1 MWDMCVR
8 LPNGC
13 NHTRYVNIIK
23 NRQYGGYFFPITKT
37 RYLQNTKI
45 SILYNFEHN
54 IGVDM
59 PAKTV
64 NDIVALCKRR
74 GFIFTGSEI
83 YGGLGGA
90 YDYGPYGVELMKN
103 IRNAW
108 WNAMIYSRDDIEGL
122 DAALISNRLMW
133 KYSGHEAGF
142 SDPLVECKK
151 CGARMRQDKMQDQSK
166 CDNCGS
172 TDITEPRAYQLMMG
186 LSIGAT
192 ADGAVNA
199 YLRPETATTTYTN
212 FKNVLDAK
220 PHKLPFGIA
229 QIGKAFRNEISPR
242 GFVFRMREFEQ
253 AEMQYFVNPADD
265 EQYHEMWMRERM
277 AWWINVLGIP
287 ADKLRFM
294 PHEKLAH
301 YAKAAVDIEYEFPD
315 GFDEVEG
322 IHNRQDFD
330 LGSHTKGQ
338 KDFQIH
344 ANVLENKDSTTK
356 LSYSDPQ
363 SGANFIPYVIETAMG
378 VNRAMLAVMIE
389 AYNEEDLGDGK
400 SRTVLKLKPQLS
412 PVKAAVIPLAR
423 NVPELL
429 EISNGIVA
437 DLRKLG
443 IGRIELENSG
453 NIGKNYRRHDEIGTP
468 VCITVDHQTM
478 EDNTVT
484 LRHRDTMEQERIAI
498 SDVKQRIIEI
508 VNG

>member
-1 MWDMCVR
+1 
-8 LPNGC
+8 
-13 NHTRYVNIIK
+13 
-23 NRQYGGYFFPITKT
+23 
-37 RYLQNTKI
+37 
-45 SILYNFEHN
+45 
-54 IGVDM
+54 M

-83 YGGLGGA
+83 YGGLGGV

-122 DAALISNRLMW
+122 DAAVISNRLLW

-151 CGARMRQDKMQDQSK
+151 CGTRMRQDKMKDPTK

-192 ADGAVNA
+192 TDGAVNA
-199 YLRPETATTTYTN
+199 YLRPETATTTYIN

-265 EQYHEMWMRERM
+265 EKYHQMWMETRM
-277 AWWINVLGIP
+277 AWWIDVLGIP
-287 ADKLRFM
+287 ANKLRFL

-338 KDFQIH
+338 KDFKIN

-363 SGANFIPYVIETAMG
+363 SGENFIPYVIETAMG

-389 AYNEEDLGDGK
+389 AYEEEDLGDGK
-400 SRTVLKLKPQLS
+400 TRTVLKLKPQLS

-429 EISNGIVA
+429 DISNDVVA
-437 DLRKLG
+437 KLRKMG

-478 EDNTVT
+478 EDGTVT
-484 LRHRDTMEQERIAI
+484 LRHRDTMAQERVAI
-498 SDVKQRIIEI
+498 TDVPSRVLEI

>member
-1 MWDMCVR
+1 
-8 LPNGC
+8 
-13 NHTRYVNIIK
+13 
-23 NRQYGGYFFPITKT
+23 
-37 RYLQNTKI
+37 
-45 SILYNFEHN
+45 
-54 IGVDM
+54 M

-90 YDYGPYGVELMKN
+90 YDYGPYGVELMRN

-108 WNAMIYSRDDIEGL
+108 WNAMVYSRNDIEGL

-133 KYSGHEAGF
+133 KYSGHEASF

-151 CGARMRQDKMQDQSK
+151 CGARMRQDKMRDQTK

-172 TDITEPRAYQLMMG
+172 TDLTPPRAYQLMMG

-192 ADGAVNA
+192 ADGAINA
-199 YLRPETATTTYTN
+199 YLRPETATTTYVN
-212 FKNVLDAK
+212 FKNVLDAR

-265 EQYHEMWMRERM
+265 EKYFEMWKKIRM
-277 AWWINVLGIP
+277 DWWINTLGIP
-287 ADKLRFM
+287 AEKLRFT

-301 YAKAAVDIEYEFPD
+301 YAKAAGDIEYEFPD

-330 LGSHTKGQ
+330 LGSHTKSQ
-338 KDFQIH
+338 DEFKIQ

-356 LSYSDPQ
+356 LAYSDAQ
-363 SGANFIPYVIETAMG
+363 TGDSFIPFVIETAMG
-378 VNRAMLAVMIE
+378 VNRAMLAVMLD
-389 AYNEEDLGDGK
+389 AYTEEDLPDGK
-400 SRTVLKLKPQLS
+400 SRVVLKLKPALA

-429 EISNGIVA
+429 TIANNIEN
-437 DLRKLG
+437 DLRKLN

-484 LRHRDTMEQERIAI
+484 LRYRDSMAQERVAI
-498 SDVKQRIIEI
+498 SDVPQRVMEIITKNEK
-508 VNG
+508 

>member
-1 MWDMCVR
+1 
-8 LPNGC
+8 
-13 NHTRYVNIIK
+13 
-23 NRQYGGYFFPITKT
+23 
-37 RYLQNTKI
+37 
-45 SILYNFEHN
+45 
-54 IGVDM
+54 M

-83 YGGLGGA
+83 YGGLGGT

-122 DAALISNRLMW
+122 DAALITNRLLW

-151 CGARMRQDKMQDQSK
+151 CGARMRQDKMKDQSK

-172 TDITEPRAYQLMMG
+172 TEISEPRAYQLMMG

-192 ADGAVNA
+192 ADGAINA

-265 EQYHEMWMRERM
+265 EMFHKMWMDERLS
-277 AWWINVLGIP
+277 WWINALGIP
-287 ADKLRFM
+287 AEKLRFA

-301 YAKAAVDIEYEFPD
+301 YAKAAYDIEYEFPD

-330 LGSHTKGQ
+330 LGSHTKAQ
-338 KDFQIH
+338 NDFKIN
-344 ANVLENKDSTTK
+344 ANVIENKDSTTK

-363 SGANFIPYVIETAMG
+363 SGQNFIPYVIETAMG

-400 SRTVLKLKPQLS
+400 SRTVLKLKPALA

-429 EISNGIVA
+429 DISNNIVK
-437 DLRKLG
+437 DLRKMG

-484 LRHRDTMEQERIAI
+484 LRHRDTMEQERVAIA
-498 SDVKQRIIEI
+498 DVPMKILEII
-508 VNG
+508 NG

>member
-1 MWDMCVR
+1 
-8 LPNGC
+8 
-13 NHTRYVNIIK
+13 
-23 NRQYGGYFFPITKT
+23 
-37 RYLQNTKI
+37 
-45 SILYNFEHN
+45 
-54 IGVDM
+54 M

-90 YDYGPYGVELMKN
+90 YDYGPYGVELMRN

-108 WNAMIYSRDDIEGL
+108 WNAMVYSRNDIEGL

-133 KYSGHEAGF
+133 KYSGHEASF

-151 CGARMRQDKMQDQSK
+151 CGARMRQDKMRDQTK

-172 TDITEPRAYQLMMG
+172 TDLTPPRAYQLMMG

-192 ADGAVNA
+192 ADGAINA
-199 YLRPETATTTYTN
+199 YLRPETATTTYVN
-212 FKNVLDAK
+212 FKNVLDAR

-265 EQYHEMWMRERM
+265 EKYFEMWKKIRM
-277 AWWINVLGIP
+277 DWWINTLGIP
-287 ADKLRFM
+287 AEKLRFT

-301 YAKAAVDIEYEFPD
+301 YAKAAGDIEYEFPD

-330 LGSHTKGQ
+330 LGSHTKSQGEFKIQ
-338 KDFQIH
+338 AH
-344 ANVLENKDSTTK
+344 VLENKDSTTK
-356 LSYSDPQ
+356 LAYSDAQ
-363 SGANFIPYVIETAMG
+363 TGDSFIPFVIETAMG
-378 VNRAMLAVMIE
+378 VNRAMLAVMLD
-389 AYNEEDLGDGK
+389 AYTEEDLPDGK
-400 SRTVLKLKPQLS
+400 SRVVLKLKPALA

-423 NVPELL
+423 NIPDLL
-429 EISNGIVA
+429 TIANNIEN
-437 DLRKLG
+437 DLRKLN

-484 LRHRDTMEQERIAI
+484 LRYRDSMAQERVAI
-498 SDVKQRIIEI
+498 SDVPQRVMEIITKNEK
-508 VNG
+508 

>member
-1 MWDMCVR
+1 
-8 LPNGC
+8 
-13 NHTRYVNIIK
+13 
-23 NRQYGGYFFPITKT
+23 
-37 RYLQNTKI
+37 
-45 SILYNFEHN
+45 
-54 IGVDM
+54 M
-59 PAKTV
+59 PAKSI

-108 WNAMIYSRDDIEGL
+108 WNSMIYSRNDIEGL
-122 DAALISNRLMW
+122 DAALISNRLLW
-133 KYSGHEAGF
+133 KYSGHEGSF
-142 SDPLVECKK
+142 SDPLVVCKK
-151 CGARMRQDKMQDQSK
+151 CGARMRQDTMRDQTK

-172 TDITEPRAYQLMMG
+172 AELTEPRAYQLMMG

-192 ADGAVNA
+192 ADGAINA

-242 GFVFRMREFEQ
+242 NFVFRMREFEQ
-253 AEMQYFVNPADD
+253 AEMQYFVRPD
-265 EQYHEMWMRERM
+265 EDEKYHQHWMQERM
-277 AWWINVLGIP
+277 NWWVNVLGIP
-287 ADKLRFM
+287 AEKLRFL

-301 YAKAAVDIEYEFPD
+301 YAKAAYDIEYEFPD
-315 GFDEVEG
+315 GFNEVEG

-330 LGSHTKGQ
+330 LGSHTKSQ
-338 KDFQIH
+338 NEFKIAAH
-344 ANVLENKDSTTK
+344 VMENKDSTTK

-363 SGANFIPYVIETAMG
+363 TGENFIPYVIETAMG
-378 VNRAMLAVMIE
+378 VNRAMLAVMHN
-389 AYNEEDLGDGK
+389 AYTEEDLGDGK
-400 SRTVLKLKPQLS
+400 SRLVLKLKPHLS

-423 NVPELL
+423 NVPELIDIANNI
-429 EISNGIVA
+429 ENT
-437 DLRKLG
+437 LRKLH

-468 VCITVDHQTM
+468 VCITVDHQTL
-478 EDNTVT
+478 EDGTVT
-484 LRHRDTMEQERIAI
+484 LRYRDTMEQIRIAI
-498 SDVKQRIIEI
+498 PDISGRVLEIINE
-508 VNG
+508 

>member
-1 MWDMCVR
+1 
-8 LPNGC
+8 
-13 NHTRYVNIIK
+13 
-23 NRQYGGYFFPITKT
+23 
-37 RYLQNTKI
+37 
-45 SILYNFEHN
+45 
-54 IGVDM
+54 M
-59 PAKTV
+59 PAKSV

-90 YDYGPYGVELMKN
+90 YDYGPYGVELMRN

-108 WNAMIYSRDDIEGL
+108 WNSMIYSRNDIEGL

-133 KYSGHEAGF
+133 KYSGHEGSF

-151 CGARMRQDKMQDQSK
+151 CGARMRQDKMKDPTK

-186 LSIGAT
+186 LSIGAM
-192 ADGAVNA
+192 ADGAINA
-199 YLRPETATTTYTN
+199 YLRPETATTTYVN
-212 FKNVLDAK
+212 FKNVLDSK

-253 AEMQYFVNPADD
+253 AEMQYFVNPSDD
-265 EQYHEMWMRERM
+265 EKYFEYWKATRL
-277 AWWINVLGIP
+277 AWWTNVLGIP
-287 ADKLRFM
+287 SEKLRFL
-294 PHEKLAH
+294 PHVKLAH
-301 YAKAAVDIEYEFPD
+301 YAKAAVDIEYAFPD

-322 IHNRQDFD
+322 VHNRQDFD

-338 KDFQIH
+338 KEFKLA
-344 ANVLENKDSTTK
+344 ANVMENTDSTTK
-356 LSYSDPQ
+356 LSYSDAQ
-363 SGANFIPYVIETAMG
+363 TGENFIPYVIETAMG

-400 SRTVLKLKPQLS
+400 SRVVLKLKPWLA
-412 PVKAAVIPLAR
+412 PVKAAVIPLVR
-423 NVPELL
+423 NVPEIVDL
-429 EISNGIVA
+429 SNKIVD

-443 IGRIELENSG
+443 IGKIELENSG

-468 VCITVDHQTM
+468 VCITVDHQTL
-478 EDNTVT
+478 EDGTVT
-484 LRHRDTMEQERIAI
+484 LRHRDSMEQIRIK
-498 SDVKQRIIEI
+498 SEDVVKRVLEII
-508 VNG
+508 NQ

>member
-1 MWDMCVR
+1 
-8 LPNGC
+8 
-13 NHTRYVNIIK
+13 
-23 NRQYGGYFFPITKT
+23 
-37 RYLQNTKI
+37 
-45 SILYNFEHN
+45 
-54 IGVDM
+54 M

-90 YDYGPYGVELMKN
+90 YDYGPYGVELMRN
-103 IRNAW
+103 IKNAW
-108 WNAMIYSRDDIEGL
+108 WNAMVYSRNDIEGL

-133 KYSGHEAGF
+133 KYSGHEASF

-151 CGARMRQDKMQDQSK
+151 CGARMRQDKMKDPTK

-186 LSIGAT
+186 LSIGAM
-192 ADGAVNA
+192 ADGEINA
-199 YLRPETATTTYTN
+199 YLRPETATTTYVN
-212 FKNVLDAK
+212 FKNVLDSK

-265 EQYHEMWMRERM
+265 EKYFEMWKATRM
-277 AWWINVLGIP
+277 AWWIDVLGIP
-287 ADKLRFM
+287 AEKLRFL
-294 PHEKLAH
+294 PHVKLAH
-301 YAKAAVDIEYEFPD
+301 YAKAAVDIEYAFPD

-322 IHNRQDFD
+322 VHNRQDFD
-330 LGSHTKGQ
+330 LGSHTKSQ
-338 KDFQIH
+338 DEFKIH
-344 ANVLENKDSTTK
+344 ANVLKNTDSTTK
-356 LSYSDPQ
+356 LSYSDAQ
-363 SGANFIPYVIETAMG
+363 TGENFIPYVIETAMG
-378 VNRAMLAVMIE
+378 VNRAMLAVMLE
-389 AYNEEDLGDGK
+389 AYTEEALPDGK
-400 SRTVLKLKPQLS
+400 SRVVLKLKPWLS

-429 EISNGIVA
+429 EISNQIEN

-468 VCITVDHQTM
+468 VCITVDHQTL

-484 LRHRDTMEQERIAI
+484 LRYRDTMEQVRVPIADVPARVLEI
-498 SDVKQRIIEI
+498 VKQ
-508 VNG
+508 

>member
-1 MWDMCVR
+1 
-8 LPNGC
+8 
-13 NHTRYVNIIK
+13 
-23 NRQYGGYFFPITKT
+23 
-37 RYLQNTKI
+37 
-45 SILYNFEHN
+45 
-54 IGVDM
+54 M

-103 IRNAW
+103 IKNAW

-122 DAALISNRLMW
+122 DAALISNLLMW
-133 KYSGHEAGF
+133 KYSGHEGSF

-151 CGARMRQDKMQDQSK
+151 CGARMRQDKMKDPSK

-172 TDITEPRAYQLMMG
+172 TDLTEPRAYQLMMG

-192 ADGAVNA
+192 ANGEINA
-199 YLRPETATTTYTN
+199 YLRPETATTTYVN

-253 AEMQYFVNPADD
+253 AEMQYFVRPGED
-265 EQYHEMWMRERM
+265 EKYFEMWKEIRT

-287 ADKLRFM
+287 AEKLRFT

-301 YAKAAVDIEYEFPD
+301 YAKSAGDIEYAFPD

-330 LGSHTKGQ
+330 LGSHTKSQ
-338 KDFQIH
+338 NEFKIQ
-344 ANVLENKDSTTK
+344 AKVLENKDSTTK

-363 SGANFIPYVIETAMG
+363 TGENFIPYVIETAMG
-378 VNRAMLAVMIE
+378 VNRAMLAVMLE
-389 AYNEEDLGDGK
+389 AYEEEDLGDGK
-400 SRTVLKLKPQLS
+400 TRTVLKLKPWLA

-429 EISNGIVA
+429 DIANGIE
-437 DLRKLG
+437 DSLRKLH

-468 VCITVDHQTM
+468 VCITVDHQTL
-478 EDNTVT
+478 EDQTVT
-484 LRHRDTMEQERIAI
+484 LRHRDTMEQERVKI
-498 SDVKQRIIEI
+498 SDVPSRVLEII
-508 VNG
+508 NG

>member
-1 MWDMCVR
+1 
-8 LPNGC
+8 
-13 NHTRYVNIIK
+13 
-23 NRQYGGYFFPITKT
+23 
-37 RYLQNTKI
+37 
-45 SILYNFEHN
+45 
-54 IGVDM
+54 M

-90 YDYGPYGVELMKN
+90 YDYGPYGVELMRN

-108 WNAMIYSRDDIEGL
+108 WNAMVYSRNDIEGL

-133 KYSGHEAGF
+133 KYSGHEASF

-151 CGARMRQDKMQDQSK
+151 CGARMRQDKMRDQTK

-172 TDITEPRAYQLMMG
+172 TDLTPPRAYQLMMG

-192 ADGAVNA
+192 ADGAINA
-199 YLRPETATTTYTN
+199 YLRPETATTTYVN
-212 FKNVLDAK
+212 FKNVLDAR

-265 EQYHEMWMRERM
+265 EKYFEMWKKIRM
-277 AWWINVLGIP
+277 DWWINTLGIP
-287 ADKLRFM
+287 AEKLRFT

-301 YAKAAVDIEYEFPD
+301 YAKAAGDIEYEFPD
-315 GFDEVEG
+315 RFDEVEG

-330 LGSHTKGQ
+330 LGSHTKSQ
-338 KDFQIH
+338 DEFKIQAH
-344 ANVLENKDSTTK
+344 VLENKDSTTK
-356 LSYSDPQ
+356 LAYSDAQ
-363 SGANFIPYVIETAMG
+363 TGDSFIPFVIETAMG
-378 VNRAMLAVMIE
+378 VNRAMLAVMLD
-389 AYNEEDLGDGK
+389 AYTEEDLPDGK
-400 SRTVLKLKPQLS
+400 SRVVLKLKPALA

-429 EISNGIVA
+429 TIANNIEN
-437 DLRKLG
+437 DLRKLN

-484 LRHRDTMEQERIAI
+484 LRYRDSMAQERVAI
-498 SDVKQRIIEI
+498 SDVPQRVMEIITKNEK
-508 VNG
+508 

>member
-1 MWDMCVR
+1 
-8 LPNGC
+8 
-13 NHTRYVNIIK
+13 
-23 NRQYGGYFFPITKT
+23 
-37 RYLQNTKI
+37 
-45 SILYNFEHN
+45 
-54 IGVDM
+54 M

-64 NDIVALCKRR
+64 QDIVALCKRR

-90 YDYGPYGVELMKN
+90 YDYGPYGIELMKN

-108 WNAMIYSRDDIEGL
+108 WNAMIYSRDDIEGM
-122 DAALISNRLMW
+122 DAALITNRLMW

-151 CGARMRQDKMQDQSK
+151 CGARMRQDKMKDQTK

-172 TDITEPRAYQLMMG
+172 NEISDPRAYRLMMG

-192 ADGAVNA
+192 ADGAINA

-253 AEMQYFVNPADD
+253 AEMQYFVNPTDD
-265 EQYHEMWMRERM
+265 DKYHELWMQERM
-277 AWWINVLGIP
+277 SWWINALGIP
-287 ADKLRFM
+287 AEKLRFM

-301 YAKAAVDIEYEFPD
+301 YAKAAVDIEYKFPD

-330 LGSHTKGQ
+330 LGSHTKSQ
-338 KDFQIH
+338 KDFKIN
-344 ANVLENKDSTTK
+344 ATVLENKDSTTK

-363 SGANFIPYVIETAMG
+363 SGQNFIPYVIETAMG

-389 AYNEEDLGDGK
+389 SYDEEDLGDGK
-400 SRTVLKLKPQLS
+400 TRTVLKLKPSLS

-429 EISNGIVA
+429 EISNGIVG

-468 VCITVDHQTM
+468 VCITVDHQSM
-478 EDNTVT
+478 EDGTVT

-498 SDVKQRIIEI
+498 ADVKSRIVEI
-508 VNG
+508 INA

>member
-1 MWDMCVR
+1 
-8 LPNGC
+8 
-13 NHTRYVNIIK
+13 
-23 NRQYGGYFFPITKT
+23 
-37 RYLQNTKI
+37 
-45 SILYNFEHN
+45 
-54 IGVDM
+54 M
-59 PAKTV
+59 PAKTIS
-64 NDIVALCKRR
+64 DIVALCKRR

-90 YDYGPYGVELMKN
+90 YDYGPYGVELMRN
-103 IRNAW
+103 IRDAW
-108 WNAMIYSRDDIEGL
+108 WNAMIYSRNDIEGL
-122 DAALISNRLMW
+122 DAAQISNRLMW

-151 CGARMRQDKMQDQSK
+151 CGARMRQDKMADPTK

-186 LSIGAT
+186 LSIGAM
-192 ADGAVNA
+192 ADGAINA
-199 YLRPETATTTYTN
+199 YLRPETATTTYVN
-212 FKNVLDAK
+212 FKNVLDAR

-253 AEMQYFVNPADD
+253 AEMQYFVHPDTD
-265 EQYHEMWMRERM
+265 EKYFEMWRAARM
-277 AWWINVLGIP
+277 AWWTDVLGIP
-287 ADKLRFM
+287 AEKLRFL

-301 YAKAAVDIEYEFPD
+301 YAKAACDIEYEFPD

-330 LGSHTKGQ
+330 LGSHTKAQ
-338 KDFQIH
+338 NEFKINAH
-344 ANVLENKDSTTK
+344 VMENKDSTVK

-363 SGANFIPYVIETAMG
+363 TGENFIPYVIETAMG
-378 VNRAMLAVMIE
+378 VNRAMLAVMHN
-389 AYNEEDLGDGK
+389 AYTEEDLGDGK
-400 SRTVLKLKPQLS
+400 SRLVLKLRPKLA

-429 EISNGIVA
+429 DTAMNIEN
-437 DLRKLG
+437 DLRALA

-468 VCITVDHQTM
+468 VCVTVDHQTL
-478 EDNTVT
+478 EDGTVT
-484 LRHRDTMEQERIAI
+484 LRLRDTMEQRRVNIA
-498 SDVKQRIIEI
+498 DVPAAVLEII
-508 VNG
+508 NG

>member
-1 MWDMCVR
+1 
-8 LPNGC
+8 
-13 NHTRYVNIIK
+13 
-23 NRQYGGYFFPITKT
+23 
-37 RYLQNTKI
+37 
-45 SILYNFEHN
+45 
-54 IGVDM
+54 M

-90 YDYGPYGVELMKN
+90 YDYGPYGVELMRN

-108 WNAMIYSRDDIEGL
+108 WNAMVYSRNDIEGL

-133 KYSGHEAGF
+133 KYSGHEASF

-151 CGARMRQDKMQDQSK
+151 CGARMRQDKMRDQTK

-172 TDITEPRAYQLMMG
+172 TDLTPPRAYQLMMG

-192 ADGAVNA
+192 ADGAINA
-199 YLRPETATTTYTN
+199 YLRPETATTTYVN
-212 FKNVLDAK
+212 FKNVLDAR

-265 EQYHEMWMRERM
+265 EKYFEMWKKIRM
-277 AWWINVLGIP
+277 DWWINTLGIP
-287 ADKLRFM
+287 AEKLRFT

-301 YAKAAVDIEYEFPD
+301 YAKAAGDIEYEFPD

-330 LGSHTKGQ
+330 LGSHTKSQ
-338 KDFQIH
+338 DEFKIQAH
-344 ANVLENKDSTTK
+344 VLENKDSTTK
-356 LSYSDPQ
+356 LAYSDAQ
-363 SGANFIPYVIETAMG
+363 TGDSFIPFVIETAMG
-378 VNRAMLAVMIE
+378 VNRAMLAVMLD
-389 AYNEEDLGDGK
+389 AYTEEDLPDGK
-400 SRTVLKLKPQLS
+400 SRVVLKLKPALA

-423 NVPELL
+423 NVPDLL
-429 EISNGIVA
+429 TIANNIEN
-437 DLRKLG
+437 DLRKLN

-484 LRHRDTMEQERIAI
+484 LRYRDSMAQERVAI
-498 SDVKQRIIEI
+498 SDVPQRVMEIITKNEK
-508 VNG
+508 

>member
-1 MWDMCVR
+1 
-8 LPNGC
+8 
-13 NHTRYVNIIK
+13 
-23 NRQYGGYFFPITKT
+23 
-37 RYLQNTKI
+37 
-45 SILYNFEHN
+45 
-54 IGVDM
+54 M

-90 YDYGPYGVELMKN
+90 YDYGPYGVELMRN
-103 IRNAW
+103 IKNAW
-108 WNAMIYSRDDIEGL
+108 WNAMIYSRNDIEGL

-133 KYSGHEAGF
+133 KYSGHEASF

-151 CGARMRQDKMQDQSK
+151 CGARMRQDKMKDPTK

-186 LSIGAT
+186 LSIGAM
-192 ADGAVNA
+192 ADGEINA
-199 YLRPETATTTYTN
+199 YLRPETATTTYVN
-212 FKNVLDAK
+212 FKNVLDSK

-265 EQYHEMWMRERM
+265 EKYFEMWKAARL
-277 AWWINVLGIP
+277 AWWIDVLGIP
-287 ADKLRFM
+287 AEKLRFL
-294 PHEKLAH
+294 PHVKLAH
-301 YAKAAVDIEYEFPD
+301 YAKAAVDIEYAFPD

-322 IHNRQDFD
+322 VHNRQDFD
-330 LGSHTKGQ
+330 LGSHTKSQ
-338 KDFQIH
+338 DEFKIH
-344 ANVLENKDSTTK
+344 ANVLKNTDSTTK
-356 LSYSDPQ
+356 LSYSDAQ
-363 SGANFIPYVIETAMG
+363 TGENFIPYVIETAMG
-378 VNRAMLAVMIE
+378 VNRAMLAVMLE
-389 AYNEEDLGDGK
+389 AYTEEALPDGK
-400 SRTVLKLKPQLS
+400 SRIVLKLKPWLS

-429 EISNGIVA
+429 EISNQIEN

-468 VCITVDHQTM
+468 VCITVDHQTL

-484 LRHRDTMEQERIAI
+484 LRYRDTMEQVRVPIADVPARVLEI
-498 SDVKQRIIEI
+498 VKQ
-508 VNG
+508 

>member
-1 MWDMCVR
+1 
-8 LPNGC
+8 
-13 NHTRYVNIIK
+13 
-23 NRQYGGYFFPITKT
+23 
-37 RYLQNTKI
+37 
-45 SILYNFEHN
+45 
-54 IGVDM
+54 M

-108 WNAMIYSRDDIEGL
+108 WNAMVYSRNDIEGL

-133 KYSGHEAGF
+133 KYSGHEGSF

-151 CGARMRQDKMQDQSK
+151 CGARMRQDKMKDPTK

-172 TDITEPRAYQLMMG
+172 TDLTEPRAYQLMMG

-192 ADGAVNA
+192 ADGEINA
-199 YLRPETATTTYTN
+199 YLRPETATTTYVN
-212 FKNVLDAK
+212 FKNVMDAC
-220 PHKLPFGIA
+220 PHKLPFGIV

-253 AEMQYFVNPADD
+253 AEMQYFVKPD
-265 EQYHEMWMRERM
+265 EDEKYFEMWKKTRM
-277 AWWINVLGIP
+277 AWWIDTLGIP
-287 ADKLRFM
+287 AEKLRFT

-301 YAKAAVDIEYEFPD
+301 YAKAAGDIEYEFPD

-338 KDFQIH
+338 KEFNIQ
-344 ANVLENKDSTTK
+344 AKVLDNKDSTVK
-356 LSYSDPQ
+356 LAYSDPQ
-363 SGANFIPYVIETAMG
+363 TGESFIPFVIETAMG
-378 VNRAMLAVMIE
+378 VNRAMFAVMLD
-389 AYNEEDLGDGK
+389 AYTEEELPDGK
-400 SRTVLKLKPQLS
+400 SRIVLKLKPDLA

-423 NVPELL
+423 NVPELVTL
-429 EISNGIVA
+429 ATDIEN
-437 DLRKLG
+437 DLRKLN

-468 VCITVDHQTM
+468 VCITVDHQSL

-484 LRHRDTMEQERIAI
+484 LRYRDSMAQERVAI
-498 SDVKQRIIEI
+498 SEVPKKVMEIITKNEK
-508 VNG
+508 

>member
-1 MWDMCVR
+1 
-8 LPNGC
+8 
-13 NHTRYVNIIK
+13 
-23 NRQYGGYFFPITKT
+23 
-37 RYLQNTKI
+37 
-45 SILYNFEHN
+45 
-54 IGVDM
+54 M

-83 YGGLGGA
+83 YGGLGGT

-122 DAALISNRLMW
+122 DAALITNRLLW

-151 CGARMRQDKMQDQSK
+151 CGARMRQDKMRDQSK

-172 TDITEPRAYQLMMG
+172 TEITEPRAYQLMMG

-192 ADGAVNA
+192 ADGAINA

-265 EQYHEMWMRERM
+265 EKFHSMWMEERM

-287 ADKLRFM
+287 ANKLRFM

-338 KDFQIH
+338 KDFDIQ

-363 SGANFIPYVIETAMG
+363 SGANFLPYVIETAMG
-378 VNRAMLAVMIE
+378 VNRAMLAVMVE

-400 SRTVLKLKPQLS
+400 TRTVLKLKPQLS

-429 EISNGIVA
+429 EISNDIVG

-468 VCITVDHQTM
+468 VCITVDHQTL
-478 EDNTVT
+478 EDQTVT

-498 SDVKQRIIEI
+498 CDVKQRLLEI

>member
-1 MWDMCVR
+1 
-8 LPNGC
+8 
-13 NHTRYVNIIK
+13 
-23 NRQYGGYFFPITKT
+23 
-37 RYLQNTKI
+37 
-45 SILYNFEHN
+45 
-54 IGVDM
+54 M

-103 IRNAW
+103 IKNAW
-108 WNAMIYSRDDIEGL
+108 WNAMIYSRNDIEGL

-133 KYSGHEAGF
+133 KYSGHEGSF

-151 CGARMRQDKMQDQSK
+151 CGARMRQDKMKDPTK

-172 TDITEPRAYQLMMG
+172 TEITEPRAYQLMMG

-192 ADGAVNA
+192 SDGAINA
-199 YLRPETATTTYTN
+199 YLRPETATTTYVN
-212 FKNVLDAK
+212 FKNVMDAK

-253 AEMQYFVNPADD
+253 AEMQYFVRPD
-265 EQYHEMWMRERM
+265 EDEKYFEMWKEIRR
-277 AWWINVLGIP
+277 AWWINELGIP
-287 ADKLRFM
+287 AEKLRFT

-301 YAKAAVDIEYEFPD
+301 YAKAAGDIEYAFPD

-330 LGSHTKGQ
+330 LGSHTKAQ
-338 KDFQIH
+338 NEFDIK
-344 ANVLENKDSTTK
+344 AKVMENKDSTVK

-363 SGANFIPYVIETAMG
+363 TGENFVPYVIETAMG
-378 VNRAMLAVMIE
+378 VNRAMLAVMLE
-389 AYNEEDLGDGK
+389 AYTEEQLPDGK
-400 SRTVLKLKPQLS
+400 SRLVLKLKPKLA

-423 NVPELL
+423 NVPELV
-429 EISNGIVA
+429 EIANNIEN
-437 DLRKLG
+437 DLRKLH

-468 VCITVDHQTM
+468 VCITVDHQTQ
-478 EDNTVT
+478 EDGTVT
-484 LRHRDTMEQERIAI
+484 LRHRDTMEQERVKIE
-498 SDVKQRIIEI
+498 DVPKRVMEII
-508 VNG
+508 NQ

>member
-1 MWDMCVR
+1 
-8 LPNGC
+8 
-13 NHTRYVNIIK
+13 
-23 NRQYGGYFFPITKT
+23 
-37 RYLQNTKI
+37 
-45 SILYNFEHN
+45 
-54 IGVDM
+54 M
-59 PAKTV
+59 PAKTI

-90 YDYGPYGVELMKN
+90 YDYGPYGVELMRN

-108 WNAMIYSRDDIEGL
+108 WNAMVYSRNDVEGL
-122 DAALISNRLMW
+122 DAAQISNRLMW
-133 KYSGHEAGF
+133 KYSGHEGGF

-151 CGARMRQDKMQDQSK
+151 CGARMRQDKMADPTK

-172 TDITEPRAYQLMMG
+172 TDITEPRAYQLMMV
-186 LSIGAT
+186 LSIGAM
-192 ADGAVNA
+192 ADGAINA
-199 YLRPETATTTYTN
+199 YLRPETATTTYVN
-212 FKNVLDAK
+212 FKNVLDAR

-253 AEMQYFVNPADD
+253 AEMQYFVRPDTD
-265 EQYHEMWMRERM
+265 EQYFEMWRDARM
-277 AWWINVLGIP
+277 AWWIDVLGIP
-287 ADKLRFM
+287 AAHLRFT

-330 LGSHTKGQ
+330 LGSHTKAQ
-338 KDFQIH
+338 NEFKIN
-344 ANVLENKDSTTK
+344 ANVMENKDSTVK

-363 SGANFIPYVIETAMG
+363 TGENFIPYVIETAMG
-378 VNRAMLAVMIE
+378 VNRAMLAVMHN
-389 AYNEEDLGDGK
+389 AYTEEELPDGK
-400 SRTVLKLKPQLS
+400 SRLVLKLRPKLA

-429 EISNGIVA
+429 DLATNIEN
-437 DLRKLG
+437 DLRRLA

-468 VCITVDHQTM
+468 VCITVDHQTL
-478 EDNTVT
+478 EDATVT
-484 LRHRDTMEQERIAI
+484 LRLRDTMEQRRIKI
-498 SDVKQRIIEI
+498 DDVPRAVLDII
-508 VNG
+508 NG

>member
-1 MWDMCVR
+1 
-8 LPNGC
+8 
-13 NHTRYVNIIK
+13 
-23 NRQYGGYFFPITKT
+23 
-37 RYLQNTKI
+37 
-45 SILYNFEHN
+45 
-54 IGVDM
+54 M
-59 PAKTV
+59 PAKSV

-90 YDYGPYGVELMKN
+90 YDYGPYGVEMMKN

-108 WNAMIYSRDDIEGL
+108 WNAMVYSRNDIEGL

-133 KYSGHEAGF
+133 KYSGHESSF

-151 CGARMRQDKMQDQSK
+151 CGARMRQDKMRDQTK

-192 ADGAVNA
+192 ADGAINA
-199 YLRPETATTTYTN
+199 YLRPETATTTYVN
-212 FKNVLDAK
+212 FKNVLDAC
-220 PHKLPFGIA
+220 PHKLPFGIC

-253 AEMQYFVNPADD
+253 AEMQYFVNPQDD
-265 EQYHEMWMRERM
+265 EKYFEMWKKTRLD
-277 AWWINVLGIP
+277 WWTNVLGIP
-287 ADKLRFM
+287 ADKLRFK
-294 PHEKLAH
+294 PHDKLAH

-330 LGSHTKGQ
+330 LGSHTKSQ
-338 KDFQIH
+338 SDFKIN
-344 ANVLENKDSTTK
+344 ANVLKNSDSTTK
-356 LSYSDPQ
+356 LSYSDAQ
-363 SGANFIPYVIETAMG
+363 TGENFIPYVIETAMG
-378 VNRAMLAVMIE
+378 VNRAMLAVMLA
-389 AYNEEDLGDGK
+389 AYTDEQLPDGK
-400 SRTVLKLKPQLS
+400 SRIVLKLKPALA

-429 EISNGIVA
+429 TTAENIEN

-468 VCITVDHQTM
+468 VCITVDHQTL
-478 EDNTVT
+478 EDGTIT
-484 LRHRDTMEQERIAI
+484 MRHRDTMAQERVAIA
-498 SDVKQRIIEI
+498 DVPRRVLEII
-508 VNG
+508 NG

>member
-1 MWDMCVR
+1 
-8 LPNGC
+8 
-13 NHTRYVNIIK
+13 
-23 NRQYGGYFFPITKT
+23 
-37 RYLQNTKI
+37 
-45 SILYNFEHN
+45 
-54 IGVDM
+54 M

-108 WNAMIYSRDDIEGL
+108 WNNMIYSRDDIEGL
-122 DAALISNRLMW
+122 DAALITNRLLW

-151 CGARMRQDKMQDQSK
+151 CGARMRQDKMKDQSK

-172 TDITEPRAYQLMMG
+172 TEISEPRAYQLMMG

-192 ADGAVNA
+192 ADGAINA

-265 EQYHEMWMRERM
+265 EKFHEMWMQERM
-277 AWWINVLGIP
+277 AWWINTLGIP
-287 ADKLRFM
+287 AEKLRFA

-330 LGSHTKGQ
+330 LGSHTKAQ
-338 KDFQIH
+338 SDFQIN
-344 ANVLENKDSTTK
+344 ANVLENRDSTTK

-363 SGANFIPYVIETAMG
+363 NGTNFIPYVIETAMG

-389 AYNEEDLGDGK
+389 AYEEEDLGDGK
-400 SRTVLKLKPQLS
+400 TRTVLKLKPSLS

-429 EISNGIVA
+429 DISNDIVA
-437 DLRKLG
+437 KLRKMG

-468 VCITVDHQTM
+468 VCVTVDHQSM
-478 EDNTVT
+478 EDGTVT
-484 LRHRDTMEQERIAI
+484 LRYRDTMEQVR
-498 SDVKQRIIEI
+498 VKIDEVPMKLLEI
-508 VNG
+508 LNQ

>member
-1 MWDMCVR
+1 
-8 LPNGC
+8 
-13 NHTRYVNIIK
+13 
-23 NRQYGGYFFPITKT
+23 
-37 RYLQNTKI
+37 
-45 SILYNFEHN
+45 
-54 IGVDM
+54 M
-59 PAKTV
+59 PAKTI

-90 YDYGPYGVELMKN
+90 YDYGPYGVELMRN

-108 WNAMIYSRDDIEGL
+108 WNAMVYSRNDVEGL
-122 DAALISNRLMW
+122 DAAQISNRLMW
-133 KYSGHEAGF
+133 KYSGHEGGF

-151 CGARMRQDKMQDQSK
+151 CGARMRQDKMADPTK

-186 LSIGAT
+186 LSIGAM
-192 ADGAVNA
+192 ADGVINA
-199 YLRPETATTTYTN
+199 YLRPETATTTYVN
-212 FKNVLDAK
+212 FKNVLDAR

-253 AEMQYFVNPADD
+253 AEMQYFVRPDTD
-265 EQYHEMWMRERM
+265 EQYFEMWRDARM
-277 AWWINVLGIP
+277 AWWIDVLGIP
-287 ADKLRFM
+287 AAHLRFT

-330 LGSHTKGQ
+330 LGSHTKAQ
-338 KDFQIH
+338 NEFKIN
-344 ANVLENKDSTTK
+344 ANVMENKDSTVK

-363 SGANFIPYVIETAMG
+363 TGENFIPYVIETAMG
-378 VNRAMLAVMIE
+378 VNRAMLAVMHN
-389 AYNEEDLGDGK
+389 AYTEEELPDGK
-400 SRTVLKLKPQLS
+400 SRLVLKLRPKLA

-429 EISNGIVA
+429 DIATNIEN
-437 DLRKLG
+437 DLRRLA

-468 VCITVDHQTM
+468 VCITVDHQTL
-478 EDNTVT
+478 EDATVT
-484 LRHRDTMEQERIAI
+484 LRLRDTMEQRRIKI
-498 SDVKQRIIEI
+498 DDVPRAVLDII
-508 VNG
+508 NG

>member
-1 MWDMCVR
+1 
-8 LPNGC
+8 
-13 NHTRYVNIIK
+13 
-23 NRQYGGYFFPITKT
+23 
-37 RYLQNTKI
+37 
-45 SILYNFEHN
+45 
-54 IGVDM
+54 M
-59 PAKTV
+59 PAKSV

-90 YDYGPYGVELMKN
+90 YDYGPYGIEMMRN

-108 WNAMIYSRDDIEGL
+108 WNAMIYSRNDIEGL
-122 DAALISNRLMW
+122 DASVITNRLMW
-133 KYSGHEAGF
+133 KYSGHEGSF

-151 CGARMRQDKMQDQSK
+151 CGARMRQDKMKDPTK

-192 ADGAVNA
+192 ADGEINA
-199 YLRPETATTTYTN
+199 YLRPETATTTYVN

-229 QIGKAFRNEISPR
+229 QIGKSFRNEISPR

-253 AEMQYFVNPADD
+253 AEMQYFVKPNED
-265 EQYHEMWMRERM
+265 EQYFEYWKKTRID
-277 AWWINVLGIP
+277 WWINVLGIP
-287 ADKLRFM
+287 AEKLRFQ

-301 YAKAAVDIEYEFPD
+301 YAKAAGDIEYKFPD

-338 KDFQIH
+338 NEYKL
-344 ANVLENKDSTTK
+344 AAKVMENKDSTTK
-356 LSYSDPQ
+356 LSYSDAQ
-363 SGANFIPYVIETAMG
+363 TGENFIPYVIETAMG
-378 VNRAMLAVMIE
+378 TNRAMLTVMLE
-389 AYNEEDLGDGK
+389 AYEEEDLGDGK
-400 SRTVLKLKPQLS
+400 TRTVLKLKPWLA
-412 PVKAAVIPLAR
+412 PVKAAVIPLVR
-423 NVPELL
+423 NVPE
-429 EISNGIVA
+429 IVDMSNKIVD

-443 IGRIELENSG
+443 IGKIELENSG

-468 VCITVDHQTM
+468 VCITVDHQTL
-478 EDNTVT
+478 EDGTVT
-484 LRHRDTMEQERIAI
+484 MRHRDSMEQER
-498 SDVKQRIIEI
+498 VKVDDIVKRVLEI
-508 VNG
+508 VNQ

>member
-1 MWDMCVR
+1 
-8 LPNGC
+8 
-13 NHTRYVNIIK
+13 
-23 NRQYGGYFFPITKT
+23 
-37 RYLQNTKI
+37 
-45 SILYNFEHN
+45 
-54 IGVDM
+54 M
-59 PAKTV
+59 PAKTI

-108 WNAMIYSRDDIEGL
+108 WNAMVYSRNDVEGL
-122 DAALISNRLMW
+122 DAALITNRLLW
-133 KYSGHEAGF
+133 KYSGHEGGF

-151 CGARMRQDKMQDQSK
+151 CGARMRQDKMRDETK

-172 TDITEPRAYQLMMG
+172 SDLMPPREYQLMMG

-192 ADGAVNA
+192 ADGAINA

-212 FKNVLDAK
+212 FKNVLDAR

-253 AEMQYFVNPADD
+253 AEMQYFVNPSED
-265 EQYHEMWMRERM
+265 EKYFAAWKETRM
-277 AWWINVLGIP
+277 AWWINTLGIP
-287 ADKLRFM
+287 AEKLRFA
-294 PHEKLAH
+294 PHDKLAH
-301 YAKAAVDIEYEFPD
+301 YAKAACDIEYEFPD

-330 LGSHTKGQ
+330 LGSHTKAQ
-338 KDFQIH
+338 NEFKINAH
-344 ANVLENKDSTTK
+344 VMENKDSTTK
-356 LSYSDPQ
+356 LAYSD
-363 SGANFIPYVIETAMG
+363 AETRETFIPFVIETAMG
-378 VNRAMLAVMIE
+378 VNRAMLAVMHN
-389 AYNEEDLGDGK
+389 AYTEEDLGDGK
-400 SRTVLKLKPQLS
+400 SRLVLKLKPWLS

-429 EISNGIVA
+429 DTALNIENA
-437 DLRKLG
+437 LRKLS

-468 VCITVDHQTM
+468 VCITVDHQTL
-478 EDNTVT
+478 EDGTVT
-484 LRHRDTMEQERIAI
+484 LRHRDTMEQERVPVA
-498 SDVKQRIIEI
+498 DVPARVLQI
-508 VNG
+508 VNGL

>member
-1 MWDMCVR
+1 MSDV
-8 LPNGC
+8 
-13 NHTRYVNIIK
+13 TI
-23 NRQYGGYFFPITKT
+23 
-37 RYLQNTKI
+37 
-45 SILYNFEHN
+45 
-54 IGVDM
+54 
-59 PAKTV
+59 

-90 YDYGPYGVELMKN
+90 YDYGPYGVELMRN

-108 WNAMIYSRDDIEGL
+108 WNTMIYSRDDIEGL
-122 DAALISNRLMW
+122 DAALITNRLLW
-133 KYSGHEAGF
+133 KYSGHEANF

-151 CGARMRQDKMQDQSK
+151 CKARMRQDKMRDPTK

-172 TDITEPRAYQLMMG
+172 SDLTEPRAYQLMMG

-192 ADGAVNA
+192 ADGEINA
-199 YLRPETATTTYTN
+199 YLRPETATTTYVN

-253 AEMQYFVNPADD
+253 AEMQYFVEPGTD
-265 EQYHEMWMRERM
+265 EKYFEMWKQQRLS
-277 AWWINVLGIP
+277 WWINVLGIP
-287 ADKLRFM
+287 AEKLRFM

-301 YAKAAVDIEYEFPD
+301 YAKAACDIEYEFPD

-338 KDFQIH
+338 NEFELH
-344 ANVLENKDSTTK
+344 ANVLENKDSVIK
-356 LSYSDPQ
+356 LAYSDPQ
-363 SGANFIPYVIETAMG
+363 AGKSFIPYVIETAMG
-378 VNRAMLAVMIE
+378 VNRAMLAVMLN
-389 AYNEEDLGDGK
+389 AYAVEDLGDGK
-400 SRTVLKLKPQLS
+400 TRTVLKLKPWLS

-423 NVPELL
+423 NVPELQ
-429 EISNGIVA
+429 EIASGIENS
-437 DLRKLG
+437 LRKLA
-443 IGRIELENSG
+443 IGRIEMENSG
-453 NIGKNYRRHDEIGTP
+453 NIGKSYRRHDEIGTP
-468 VCITVDHQTM
+468 VCITIDHQTL

-484 LRHRDTMEQERIAI
+484 LRYRDTMEQERIPVA
-498 SDVKQRIIEI
+498 DVPERVRRIVAGE
-508 VNG
+508 

>member
-1 MWDMCVR
+1 
-8 LPNGC
+8 
-13 NHTRYVNIIK
+13 
-23 NRQYGGYFFPITKT
+23 
-37 RYLQNTKI
+37 
-45 SILYNFEHN
+45 
-54 IGVDM
+54 M

-103 IRNAW
+103 IKNAW
-108 WNAMIYSRDDIEGL
+108 WNAMIYSRNDIEGL

-133 KYSGHEAGF
+133 KYSGHEGSF

-151 CGARMRQDKMQDQSK
+151 CGARMRQDKMKDPTK

-172 TDITEPRAYQLMMG
+172 TEITEPRAYQLMMG

-192 ADGAVNA
+192 SDGAINA
-199 YLRPETATTTYTN
+199 YLRPETATTTYVN
-212 FKNVLDAK
+212 FKNIMDAK

-253 AEMQYFVNPADD
+253 AELQYFVNPAED
-265 EQYHEMWMRERM
+265 EKYFEMWKEIRR
-277 AWWINVLGIP
+277 AWWINELGIP
-287 ADKLRFM
+287 AEKLRFT

-301 YAKAAVDIEYEFPD
+301 YAKAAGDIEYAFPD

-330 LGSHTKGQ
+330 LGSHTKAQ
-338 KDFQIH
+338 NEFDIK
-344 ANVLENKDSTTK
+344 AKVMENKDSTVK

-363 SGANFIPYVIETAMG
+363 TGENFIPFVIETAMG
-378 VNRAMLAVMIE
+378 VNRAMLAVMLE
-389 AYNEEDLGDGK
+389 AYTEEELPDGK
-400 SRTVLKLKPQLS
+400 SRLVLKLKPKLA

-423 NVPELL
+423 NVPELV
-429 EISNGIVA
+429 EIANNIEN
-437 DLRKLG
+437 DLRKLH

-468 VCITVDHQTM
+468 VCITVDHQTQ
-478 EDNTVT
+478 EDGTVT
-484 LRHRDTMEQERIAI
+484 LRHRDTMEQERVKIE
-498 SDVKQRIIEI
+498 DVPKRVMEII
-508 VNG
+508 NQ

>member
-1 MWDMCVR
+1 
-8 LPNGC
+8 
-13 NHTRYVNIIK
+13 
-23 NRQYGGYFFPITKT
+23 
-37 RYLQNTKI
+37 
-45 SILYNFEHN
+45 
-54 IGVDM
+54 M

-90 YDYGPYGVELMKN
+90 YDFGPYGVELMKN

-108 WNAMIYSRDDIEGL
+108 WNTMIYARDDIEGL
-122 DAALISNRLMW
+122 DAALISNRLLW
-133 KYSGHEAGF
+133 KYSGHEGGF

-151 CGARMRQDKMQDQSK
+151 CGARMRQDKMKDPTK

-172 TDITEPRAYQLMMG
+172 ADITEPRAYQLMMG
-186 LSIGAT
+186 LSIGAM
-192 ADGAVNA
+192 ADGAINA

-212 FKNVLDAK
+212 FKNVLDSK

-253 AEMQYFVNPADD
+253 AEMQYFVRPD
-265 EQYHEMWMRERM
+265 EDEKYFEIWRAARM
-277 AWWINVLGIP
+277 AWWVDVLGIP
-287 ADKLRFM
+287 AEKLRFT
-294 PHEKLAH
+294 PHDKLAH
-301 YAKAAVDIEYEFPD
+301 YAKAACDIEYEFPD

-330 LGSHTKGQ
+330 LGSHTKAQ
-338 KDFQIH
+338 NEFKIN
-344 ANVLENKDSTTK
+344 ANVMENKDSTVK

-363 SGANFIPYVIETAMG
+363 TGENFIPYVIETAMG
-378 VNRAMLAVMIE
+378 VNRAMLAILHN
-389 AYNEEDLGDGK
+389 AYTDEDLGDGK
-400 SRTVLKLKPQLS
+400 SRLVLKLKPQLS

-429 EISNGIVA
+429 TISNDIVA
-437 DLRKLG
+437 RLRALG

-478 EDNTVT
+478 EDGTVT
-484 LRHRDTMEQERIAI
+484 LRHRDTMEQVRIPA
-498 SDVKQRIIEI
+498 SDVPARILEI
-508 VNG
+508 INA